1 MTLNAIWRSGVRW
14 RCTIIPFGTRAV
26 LFAAEV
32 MDTIICSQCENSFQV
47 RDESRIME
55 WTCPVC
61 GGDDYIFP
69 EEEDEGYYDE
79 HGESDTDP
87 RLREY

>member
-1 MTLNAIWRSGVRW
+1 MPQVPVLLGTLSEQGR
-14 RCTIIPFGTRAV
+14 TK
-26 LFAAEV
+26 L
-32 MDTIICSQCENSFQV
+32 DTIICSVCENAFQV

-61 GGDDYIFP
+61 GGDDYVFP
-69 EEEDEGYYDE
+69 EDDEGYYDE
-79 HGESDTDP
+79 YGESDTDP